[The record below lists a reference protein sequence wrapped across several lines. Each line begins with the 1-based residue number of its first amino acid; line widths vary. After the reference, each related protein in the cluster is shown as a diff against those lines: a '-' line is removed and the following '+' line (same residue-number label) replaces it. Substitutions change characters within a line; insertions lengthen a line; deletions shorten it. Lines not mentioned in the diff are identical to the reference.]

1 MVVFGVIFSA
11 FLSVPTGGIPYPLF
25 SYSVLIFWSFFSN
38 SINFGVNSLVNNT
51 ALLTKIYFPR
61 EILLL
66 AAIGASLVDLAVAS
80 VVFLGMMGYYRWPIT
95 AAILWGV
102 PLLAL
107 QTALAYGV
115 ILIGAA
121 LNVFYRDIRFVVPL
135 GLQLWLYATPIMYPI
150 EVIPLRW
157 RSIMALN
164 PMFGIVQ
171 GYRSAL
177 LEGKPPDWSLLWPGL
192 LITLGVLSLGYFY
205 FKRAEWRFA
214 DVI

>member
-1 MVVFGVIFSA
+1 
-11 FLSVPTGGIPYPLF
+11 
-25 SYSVLIFWSFFSN
+25 
-38 SINFGVNSLVNNT
+38 
-51 ALLTKIYFPR
+51 
-61 EILLL
+61 
-66 AAIGASLVDLAVAS
+66 
-80 VVFLGMMGYYRWPIT
+80 
-95 AAILWGV
+95 
-102 PLLAL
+102 LAL